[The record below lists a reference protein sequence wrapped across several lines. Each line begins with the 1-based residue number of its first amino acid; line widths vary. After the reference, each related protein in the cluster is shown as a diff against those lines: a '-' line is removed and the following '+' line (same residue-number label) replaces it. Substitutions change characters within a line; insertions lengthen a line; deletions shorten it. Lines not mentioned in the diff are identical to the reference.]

1 MFNTIDEALFDLK
14 LGKVII
20 VVDDEDRE
28 NEGDFIIPA
37 KFITPEIVNFMA
49 LYGRGLI
56 CAPVSLEIAKNLDL
70 APMVKKLE
78 DSHETAFTVSIDAS
92 YGISTGISAK
102 DRALTL
108 SLMALSTSKSKDFVR
123 PGHIFPL
130 VAKDGGVLERPG
142 HTEAAVDL
150 AKLVGAPPVGV
161 ICEIL
166 NLDGSCARVPDLEKV
181 AKEHDLKMIT
191 IEDLIKYKNQSII
204 NSSQKEIYANH

>member
-1 MFNTIDEALFDLK
+1 MFNTIDEALYDLK

-49 LYGRGLI
+49 LHGRGLI
-56 CAPVSLEIAKNLDL
+56 CAPVSMEIAKNLDL
-70 APMVKKLE
+70 PPMVKKLE

-130 VAKDGGVLERPG
+130 IAKEGGVLERPG

-166 NLDGSCARVPDLEKV
+166 NLDGSCARVPDLEKI

-191 IEDLIKYKNQSII
+191 IEDLIKYKHQAII